1 MPISFNKKESL
12 YLLAF
17 IGLGGC
23 VYLNSLR
30 GLFIVDD
37 VYTVVWNFPLRNLS
51 NIGQIVGQNL
61 FAAAGRESSYFR
73 PLTQLSFGLDFYLWG
88 LNPIGY
94 KLTSLVLHLGNA
106 ILLFYLAKRVLPLTQ
121 SALVSL
127 FFIVHPVNMQA
138 IAYISSRSDPLF
150 FFFTVLTVHIWINEK
165 RSLRPFCLL
174 TFLLGLF
181 SKEPAVVMLPLILLT
196 DLTRCESWNEVKS
209 RLRSNCPW
217 YIGLGGVLFAYLALR
232 LWVLGYPLLMGAGQE
247 GLTVSQRLLL
257 AGTLLGKHLILLLL
271 PLDLAFVHVVSLSLD
286 PFAPVFLGSLLLVIG
301 LGYLALKLWKIERAI
316 AFGLGWFLIA
326 IFPVL
331 NLTLLNLPLMESWLY
346 LPEVGLFILMVALFR
361 LLVKPRALRILMAC
375 VVLSLLTMRAIVR
388 SADWGNPV
396 RLFEK
401 NIQLY
406 PASPI
411 AWSGLAQAYSGAGRD
426 KESLEAFKKALSLGP
441 EFWTPH
447 YALGIHYFSVEEY
460 DRAEKEFL
468 LAATLNPKVA
478 WPHYSLGISHFR
490 SGLWKE
496 AQEEFMKAS
505 LSKPH
510 IPMLYHLMGSTY
522 LAVGE
527 RALAEEAFQK
537 ALKETPGKN
546 QYHAGIHTELGGLL
560 LGSGLME
567 DAKRELVLVLRFD
580 PKNKEAREKLDS
592 LE

>member
-1 MPISFNKKESL
+1 MPISFEKKESL

-30 GLFIVDD
+30 GPFIVDD
-37 VYTVVWNFPLRNLS
+37 VYTVVWNFPLRNLF
-51 NIGQIVGQNL
+51 NIGQIVKQNL

-94 KLTSLVLHLGNA
+94 KLTSLVLHLSNA
-106 ILLFYLAKRVLPLTQ
+106 ILLFYLVKRVLPLTQ

-150 FFFTVLTVHIWINEK
+150 FFFTVLTVHIWIKYK

-181 SKEPAVVMLPLILLT
+181 SKETAVVMLPLIFLT
-196 DLTRCESWNEVKS
+196 DLTRCGSWNEVKS

-217 YIGLGGVLFAYLALR
+217 YIGLGAVLFAYLALR
-232 LWVLGYPLLMGAGQE
+232 LWVLGYPLLMGADQG

-257 AGTLLGKHLILLLL
+257 SGTLLGKHLILLLL

-286 PFAPVFLGSLLLVIG
+286 PFAPAFLGPLLLVIG
-301 LGYLALKLWKIERAI
+301 LSYLALKLWKMERAI
-316 AFGLGWFLIA
+316 ALGLAWFLIA

-331 NLTLLNLPLMESWLY
+331 NLTPLNLPLMESWLY
-346 LPEVGLFILMVALFR
+346 LPQVGFFILVVALFSLILKSR
-361 LLVKPRALRILMAC
+361 RVRILIAC
-375 VVLSLLTMRAIVR
+375 IVLLLLTMRAIVR

-426 KESLEAFKKALSLGP
+426 KESLEAFKKTLSLGP

-460 DRAEKEFL
+460 ERAEKEFL
-468 LAATLNPKVA
+468 LAAALNPKVA
-478 WPHYSLGISHFR
+478 WPHYSLGISYFR
-490 SGLWKE
+490 SGLWGK
-496 AQEEFMKAS
+496 AQEEFIKAS
-505 LSKPH
+505 LGRPH
-510 IPMLYHLMGSTY
+510 IPMLYHPLGSTY
-522 LAVGE
+522 LAMGE
-527 RALAEEAFQK
+527 RGLAEEAFQR
-537 ALKETPGKN
+537 ALMESPGN
-546 QYHAGIHTELGGLL
+546 REYHAGVHTDLGGLL
-560 LGSGLME
+560 KGKGLLD
-567 DAKRELVLVLRFD
+567 DAKREFELALRFD
-580 PKNKEAREKLDS
+580 PTNKEARKKLDS